1 MKKEDQIKQAA
12 DNYIV
17 ENILYPFSEIMDEIL
32 NDNSI
37 YLEKF
42 VLQIDQYLDKILQ
55 MQIKEKKDSINY
67 IVFSFLYSGIDLG
80 TFEIQ
85 LEAFDEKFYLDESP
99 ITGKVKSYILEKYWN
114 TDWNDFYIFMQKKII
129 RLQYSDIYP
138 YRKLFITKYNKL
150 IRTFLLQFIPIIIF
164 LEKFQKIKK
173 SDDFRILYGEY
184 RSKCEVLYE
193 VDKDEILYDQ
203 T

>member
-1 MKKEDQIKQAA
+1 MKKEDQIKQVA
-12 DNYIV
+12 DKYIV
-17 ENILYPFSEIMDEIL
+17 ENILYPFSEIMDEIV

-67 IVFSFLYSGIDLG
+67 IVFSFLYSGIDLE

-99 ITGKVKSYILEKYWN
+99 ITGEVKSNILEKYWN
-114 TDWNDFYIFMQKKII
+114 TDWNNFYTFMQKKII

-138 YRKLFITKYNKL
+138 YRKLFITKYKKL

-173 SDDFRILYGEY
+173 ADDFRILYGEY

-193 VDKDEILYDQ
+193 VNKDEILYNQ
-203 T
+203 I

>member
-17 ENILYPFSEIMDEIL
+17 ENILYPFSKIIDEIL

-114 TDWNDFYIFMQKKII
+114 TDWNNFYTFMQKKII